1 MRTALLQVKE
11 ELGAEAV
18 IMSNKKVAGGV
29 AIVAAIDSE
38 SNPSQASAASQ
49 QNRGASQSNRYNE
62 HRQMSSS
69 SADRYQDRHLD
80 EDKINCNLI
89 VSSINEDH
97 YVCNNLDC
105 LMEIS
110 KVTGFHLYHYDDIDY
125 LQVRNFGAKKYLN

>member
-1 MRTALLQVKE
+1 MKIKRFFAKDMRTALLQVKE

-69 SADRYQDRHLD
+69 STDRYQDRHLG
-80 EDKINCNLI
+80 EDKISLNSNN
-89 VSSINEDH
+89 SNNE
-97 YVCNNLDC
+97 
-105 LMEIS
+105 
-110 KVTGFHLYHYDDIDY
+110 KTGSMT
-125 LQVRNFGAKKYLN
+125 QR

>member
-49 QNRGASQSNRYNE
+49 QHRGASQ
-62 HRQMSSS
+62 
-69 SADRYQDRHLD
+69 
-80 EDKINCNLI
+80 
-89 VSSINEDH
+89 
-97 YVCNNLDC
+97 
-105 LMEIS
+105 
-110 KVTGFHLYHYDDIDY
+110 
-125 LQVRNFGAKKYLN
+125 